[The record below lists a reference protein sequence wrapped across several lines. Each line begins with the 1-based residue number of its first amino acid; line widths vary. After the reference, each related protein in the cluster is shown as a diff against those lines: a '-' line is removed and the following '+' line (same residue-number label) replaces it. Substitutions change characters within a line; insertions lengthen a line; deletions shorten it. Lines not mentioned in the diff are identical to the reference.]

1 MRRITKTKRGFTLVE
16 LSLSLVFIAVLS
28 LTVAYIINDTV
39 ASYRKGVT
47 LKQVNTIGMSIV
59 NDIRSSV
66 RNGSTTDSFYKM
78 CEKYKG
84 SELEVKCQKEN
95 GRGFVTIEFRGTLEG
110 EDEREIPLS
119 GAFCTG
125 DYSYIW
131 NSGYFFNGKADSG
144 SAATFTYRD
153 NTISNF
159 RLLKVK
165 DTTRSICVGYSSDT
179 ISNQFSSDDNT
190 ILEKEPPI
198 DLLMNS
204 DTGGSEGDEGL
215 ALYEL
220 HVANPAESKSSSNKF
235 YAISFILGTVRGGIN
250 ILSTGGACAA
260 PEDDEEDFDYCAI
273 NKFNFAVQTAG
284 GTK

>member
-1 MRRITKTKRGFTLVE
+1 MRRIAKTKRGFTLIE

-47 LKQVNTIGMSIV
+47 IKQVNTIGMSIV

-84 SELEVKCQKEN
+84 SNLEGKCQSEN

-110 EDEREIPLS
+110 EDERAIPLS

-131 NSGYFFNGKADSG
+131 NSGYFFNGKASPD

-153 NTISNF
+153 NTIKNF

-165 DTTRSICVGYSSDT
+165 DTTRSICVGYSSDPT
-179 ISNQFSSDDNT
+179 NQFSSDDNT

-198 DLLMNS
+198 DLLTNS

-220 HVANPAESKSSSNKF
+220 QVANPAESRSSNNKF